1 MDFEL
6 TDEQRDVQ
14 RAAREFAQGEF
25 DKEVALELERDHA
38 FPRSIWKKACELGF
52 IGLHFPETYGG
63 QGLGILENT
72 LVVEEFCRQDSGIG
86 IALSL
91 ADFSSEVILRFGNEA
106 QKEKYL
112 PPVAK
117 GKAISAGA
125 YTEPDHGSDI
135 TRLSTTAVKEGREF
149 VINGTKTFIT
159 NGTLADHYV
168 VLCQTNPDADPP
180 YRGMC
185 TILVERGTK
194 GFDATELGD
203 KMGIRMTSTAE
214 LSFSDVHVPLEN
226 LIGQENRG
234 FYQALE
240 FFDESRIEIS
250 AQAVGIAQGAFE
262 RALAYAK
269 ERRQFGRRIVDFQV
283 TQHKLADMYTKLETA
298 RLLTYKAAWN
308 YDLGRI
314 DPLLTSMAK
323 MHAGRVSVEV
333 ADEAIQIFGGYGYI
347 TEYEVERFYRDAK
360 ILEIYEGTREI
371 QKNTIASALIGKAK
385 GK

>member
-6 TDEQRDVQ
+6 TDEQRDIQ
-14 RAAREFAQGEF
+14 RAAKEFAQGEF
-25 DKEVALELERDHA
+25 DRELAMELEREHA
-38 FPRSIWKKACELGF
+38 FPKSIWKKACQLGF
-52 IGLHFPETYGG
+52 IGLHFPEAYGG
-63 QGLGILENT
+63 QGLGILENA
-72 LVVEEFCRQDSGIG
+72 LVAEEFCRQDSGIG

-91 ADFSSEVILRFGNEA
+91 SDFSSEVILRFGNEV
-106 QKEKYL
+106 QKQKYL
-112 PPVAK
+112 PPLTR
-117 GKAISAGA
+117 GEAISAGA

-135 TRLSTTAVKEGREF
+135 TRLSTLAVRKGTEF
-149 VINGTKTFIT
+149 VINGTKTFTT
-159 NGTLADHYV
+159 NGTLADHFV
-168 VLCQTNPDADPP
+168 VLCQSNPDAVPP

-185 TILVERGTK
+185 TLLVERGTP

-214 LSFSDVHVPLEN
+214 ISFSDVHVPSEN

-234 FYQALE
+234 FYQVME
-240 FFDESRIEIS
+240 FFDESRIEIA
-250 AQAVGIAQGAFE
+250 AQALGIAQGAFE

-269 ERRQFGRRIVDFQV
+269 ERRQFGQRIADFQV

-308 YDLGRI
+308 FDLDRV

-323 MHAGRVSVEV
+323 MHAARVSVEI

-360 ILEIYEGTREI
+360 IMEIYEGTREI
-371 QKNTIASALIGKAK
+371 QKNTIASSLIGKTK
-385 GK
+385 G